1 MKLVTKIESWISR
14 GRSSRVQALVRHQ
27 LRKRIFMKLFRGSM
41 ILMKKKMVTIEL
53 LWRWAIKTSSSILG
67 GSRQIQMQEAYLSP
81 KIIRKNTANANL
93 QLRHKQNIRT
103 SNHPVMFLELQI
115 PAGINSNNHTAL
127 MAMPTNNLIKHLKPQ
142 M

>member
-1 MKLVTKIESWISR
+1 MKLVIRIESWISR
-14 GRSSRVQALVRHQ
+14 GRSSRVQALARHQ
-27 LRKRIFMKLFRGSM
+27 WRKRIFMKLFRDST
-41 ILMKKKMVTIEL
+41 ISMKKKMVTIEL

-81 KIIRKNTANANL
+81 KIIRKSTANANL
-93 QLRHKQNIRT
+93 LLRHKQNTRT
-103 SNHPVMFLELQI
+103 SNHRVMFLELQI

-127 MAMPTNNLIKHLKPQ
+127 MAMPTNNHTKHLKPQ